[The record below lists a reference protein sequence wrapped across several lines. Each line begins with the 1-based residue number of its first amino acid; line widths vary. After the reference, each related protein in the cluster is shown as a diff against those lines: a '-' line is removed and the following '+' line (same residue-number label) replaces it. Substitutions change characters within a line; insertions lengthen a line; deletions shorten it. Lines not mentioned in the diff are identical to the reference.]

1 MALYGDMP
9 GGKGGQMSREGVMS
23 RKIQLYEKL
32 PPFIIQCPEVKRQ
45 TTLIFIEFWFN
56 ETKDLIVW
64 FDRL

>member
-1 MALYGDMP
+1 
-9 GGKGGQMSREGVMS
+9 MSREGAMS

-32 PPFIIQCPEVKRQ
+32 PPFIIQGPEVKRQ